1 MICVIALMVH
11 CVVSTEAGVQVLLG
25 EHDTSTPRESQLVRR
40 NVAQIRDHSQY
51 DHFTTNYDFSL
62 LRLTGVVSFTRH
74 SSQHPPWLVGRL
86 CGWLVGW

>member
-1 MICVIALMVH
+1 M
-11 CVVSTEAGVQVLLG
+11 STEAGVQVLLG

-74 SSQHPPWLVGRL
+74 SSQHQQPPWLVGRL
-86 CGWLVGW
+86 CGWLVGR